1 MLDNVQV
8 VFISLHSSLA
18 SCEAYLS
25 PPSVF
30 WCQDEGMNSSL
41 YQLYLSVQTYR
52 GEDVDKRSEFGEK
65 YI

>member
-1 MLDNVQV
+1 MLDNMQV

-41 YQLYLSVQTYR
+41 YQL
-52 GEDVDKRSEFGEK
+52 
-65 YI
+65 